1 MSLPPLVTVN
11 DVTERLPSG
20 MTIDDGRVASLI
32 RDASAAVRRFTK
44 QDFTIGTTTQD
55 IRPIGYRIRLP
66 QRPVLAVNSIQIKLP
81 GSQAGVYTT
90 LPAWYWDGS
99 DEVWLIDGSSIVN
112 LAEEVISALQW
123 QTPVVRVNYQH
134 GYTEV
139 PDDVVGVVCSMV
151 TRLLTAPGLG
161 GVISETVGEYSYR
174 LSDAAAQ
181 GPMTLTDSEQKIL
194 REYQPK
200 GTKTIELRG

>member
-20 MTIDDGRVASLI
+20 ITIEDGRVAALI
-32 RDASAAVRRFTK
+32 RDASASVRRFAK
-44 QDFTIGTTTQD
+44 QDFTLGTTTQD
-55 IRPIGYRIRLP
+55 IRPIGYRLKLP
-66 QRPVLAVNSIQIKLP
+66 QRPVLDVISIQLKLP
-81 GSQAGVYTT
+81 GSQTGVYTAI
-90 LPAWYWDGS
+90 PAWYWDGS
-99 DEVWLIDGSSIVN
+99 DEVWLVDGSTIVN
-112 LAEEVISALQW
+112 LAEEVISALKW
-123 QTPVVRVNYQH
+123 MTPVCRVTWQH
-134 GYTEV
+134 GYTV
-139 PDDVVGVVCSMV
+139 IPDDIIGVVCSMI
-151 TRLLTAPGLG
+151 TRVVTAPGLG

-181 GPMTLTDSEQKIL
+181 GPMTLTDSEKAIL